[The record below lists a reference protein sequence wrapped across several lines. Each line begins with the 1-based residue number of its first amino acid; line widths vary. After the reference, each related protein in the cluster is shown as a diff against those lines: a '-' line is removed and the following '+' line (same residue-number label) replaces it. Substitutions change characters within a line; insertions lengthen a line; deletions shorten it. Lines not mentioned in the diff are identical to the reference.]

1 MPATRVHFF
10 KDESG
15 APVLAWLEELKRH
28 NRRAYVRC
36 VASLNRLR
44 ELGHE
49 LRRPT
54 ADYLR
59 DGIYELRVHEGRI
72 QYRMLYCFQ
81 GRNVALLTH
90 ATTKEGRVDPNDIEL
105 ALRRKRAFEAD
116 PKAHLYEEDEDAP

>member
-15 APVLAWLEELKRH
+15 EPVLLWLRELKTS
-28 NRRAYVRC
+28 NRRAYIRC
-36 VASLNRLR
+36 VAALNRLR

-59 DGIYELRVHEGRI
+59 DGLYELRIHEGRV
-72 QYRMLYCFQ
+72 QYRILYCFQ

-90 ATTKEGRVDPNDIEL
+90 ATTKEGKVDPGDIEL
-105 ALRRKRAFEAD
+105 ALRRKRAYEAN
-116 PKAHLYEEDEDAP
+116 PSAHLYEEDGDAP